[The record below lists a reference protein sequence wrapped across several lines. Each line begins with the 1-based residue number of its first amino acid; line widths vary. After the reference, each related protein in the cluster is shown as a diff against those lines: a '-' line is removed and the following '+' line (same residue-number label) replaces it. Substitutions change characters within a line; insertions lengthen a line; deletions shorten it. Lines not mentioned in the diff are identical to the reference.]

1 MALKKNKK
9 INLNKYA
16 MNSKNLFS
24 LVLMVTLLFNC
35 SGDGDDPSVPNS
47 NNPDPNPNN
56 STSITYNSH
65 IKSIMSGNCTSC
77 HGNPTT
83 NSAPMSL
90 TTYSEVKNAVE
101 NRGLIERINDTNN
114 PMPKG
119 GLMSQANRDLIQQWK
134 DQGFLEN

>member
-1 MALKKNKK
+1 MVLSKIKK
-9 INLNKYA
+9 ITLNKYA
-16 MNSKNLFS
+16 MNLKNLIS
-24 LVLMVTLLFNC
+24 LIVVTLLLFSC
-35 SGDGDDPSVPNS
+35 SGSDDDPTTPNS

-56 STSITYNSH
+56 STNITYNSH
-65 IKSIMSGNCTSC
+65 IKSIMSGNFTSC

-101 NRGLIERINDTNN
+101 TRGLIERINDTNN
-114 PMPKG
+114 PMPQG
-119 GLMSQANRDLIQQWK
+119 GLMSQTNRDLIQQWK